1 MLDYITIIFEVDLN
15 YIFAIMNMILIRKAK
30 ANDMVSV
37 LDLIKELAEFERE
50 PKSVTIKV
58 SDLIKDGFCNNPK
71 FRCLVA
77 EIKNKVVG
85 MALFYGRYST
95 WKGKTLHLEDLVV
108 KKAFRGK
115 GIGKKLYKKFIEIAK
130 EENVMRAE
138 WVALDWNVNAIKF
151 YKNTGA
157 KVLSDWKTIQIDKK
171 SINSYL
177 IKK

>member
-1 MLDYITIIFEVDLN
+1 MLDYFTIIFVVDLN
-15 YIFAIMNMILIRKAK
+15 YIFAIMNVILIRKAK
-30 ANDMVSV
+30 TDDMVSV

-50 PKSVTIKV
+50 PKSVSIGV
-58 SDLIKDGFCNNPK
+58 NDLINDGFCNNPK

-77 EIKNKVVG
+77 EIKSKVVG

-151 YKNTGA
+151 YKNSGA

-171 SINSYL
+171 SINNYL

>member
-1 MLDYITIIFEVDLN
+1 MLDYLTIIFVVDLN

-50 PKSVTIKV
+50 PKSVILNV
-58 SDLIKDGFCNNPK
+58 SDLINDGFCNNPK
-71 FRCLVA
+71 FRCIVA
-77 EIKNKVVG
+77 EIKNEVVG
-85 MALFYGRYST
+85 MALFYDRYST
-95 WKGKTLHLEDLVV
+95 WKGRTLHLEDLIV

-115 GIGKKLYKKFIEIAK
+115 GVGKKLYKKFIKIAK
-130 EENVMRAE
+130 EEDVMRAE

-151 YKNTGA
+151 YKNSGA

-171 SINSYL
+171 SINNYL

>member
-1 MLDYITIIFEVDLN
+1 MLDYLTIIFVVDLN

-30 ANDMVSV
+30 ADDMVSV

-50 PKSVTIKV
+50 PKSVTIGV
-58 SDLIKDGFCNNPK
+58 NDLINDGFCNNPK
-71 FRCLVA
+71 FKCLVA

-95 WKGKTLHLEDLVV
+95 WKGRTLHLEDLVV

-151 YKNTGA
+151 YKNSGA

-171 SINSYL
+171 SINNYL

>member
-1 MLDYITIIFEVDLN
+1 
-15 YIFAIMNMILIRKAK
+15 MILIRKAK

-50 PKSVTIKV
+50 PKSVILSV
-58 SDLIKDGFCNNPK
+58 SDLINDGFSNNPK
-71 FRCLVA
+71 FRCIVA

-85 MALFYGRYST
+85 MALFYDRYST
-95 WKGKTLHLEDLVV
+95 WKGRTLHLEDLIV

-115 GIGKKLYKKFIEIAK
+115 GVGKKLYKKFMKIAK
-130 EENVMRAE
+130 EEDVMRAE

-151 YKNTGA
+151 YKNSGA
-157 KVLSDWKTIQIDKK
+157 KVLNDWKTIQIDKK
-171 SINSYL
+171 SINNYL

>member
-1 MLDYITIIFEVDLN
+1 LLDYITIIFEVDLN

>member
-1 MLDYITIIFEVDLN
+1 MLDYLTIIFVVDLN
-15 YIFAIMNMILIRKAK
+15 YIFAIMILIRKAK
-30 ANDMVSV
+30 VNDMVSV

-50 PKSVTIKV
+50 PKSVTINV

-130 EENVMRAE
+130 EEDVMRAE

-151 YKNTGA
+151 YKNSGA
-157 KVLSDWKTIQIDKK
+157 KVLGDWKTIQIDKK
-171 SINSYL
+171 SINNYL

>member
-1 MLDYITIIFEVDLN
+1 MLDYFTIIFVVDLN
-15 YIFAIMNMILIRKAK
+15 YIFAIMNIILIRKAK
-30 ANDMVSV
+30 VDDMVSV

-50 PKSVTIKV
+50 PKSVTINV

-130 EENVMRAE
+130 QEDVMRAE

-151 YKNTGA
+151 YKNSGA
-157 KVLSDWKTIQIDKK
+157 KVLGDWKTIQIDKK
-171 SINSYL
+171 SINNYL

>member
-1 MLDYITIIFEVDLN
+1 MLDYLTIIFVFDLN

-37 LDLIKELAEFERE
+37 LDLIKELAKFEKE
-50 PKSVTIKV
+50 PNSVSIKV
-58 SDLIKDGFCNNPK
+58 SDLINDGFCSNPK
-71 FRCLVA
+71 FRCFVA

-85 MALFYGRYST
+85 MALFYSRYST

-130 EENVMRAE
+130 EEKVMRAE
-138 WVALDWNVNAIKF
+138 WVALDWNVDAIKF
-151 YKNTGA
+151 YKNSGA

-171 SINSYL
+171 SINNYL

>member
-1 MLDYITIIFEVDLN
+1 MLDYLTIIFVVDLN

-50 PKSVTIKV
+50 PKSVILNV
-58 SDLIKDGFCNNPK
+58 SDLINDGFCNNPK
-71 FRCLVA
+71 FRCIVA
-77 EIKNKVVG
+77 EIKNEVVG
-85 MALFYGRYST
+85 MALFYDRYST
-95 WKGKTLHLEDLVV
+95 WKGRTLHLEDLIV

-115 GIGKKLYKKFIEIAK
+115 GVGKKLYKKFIKIAK
-130 EENVMRAE
+130 EEDVMRAE

-151 YKNTGA
+151 YKNSGA

-171 SINSYL
+171 SIKNYL

>member
-1 MLDYITIIFEVDLN
+1 MLDYLTIIFVVDLN

-50 PKSVTIKV
+50 PKSVILNV
-58 SDLIKDGFCNNPK
+58 SDLINDGFCNNPK

-95 WKGKTLHLEDLVV
+95 WKGRTLHLEDLIV

-115 GIGKKLYKKFIEIAK
+115 GVGKKLYKKFIKIAK
-130 EENVMRAE
+130 KEDVMRAE

-151 YKNTGA
+151 YKNSGA

-171 SINSYL
+171 SINNYL

>member
-1 MLDYITIIFEVDLN
+1 MLDYFTIIFIVDLN

-30 ANDMVSV
+30 VNDMVSV
-37 LDLIKELAEFERE
+37 LNLIKELAEFERE
-50 PKSVTIKV
+50 PKSVTIDV
-58 SDLIKDGFCNNPK
+58 NDLINDGFCNNPK

-151 YKNTGA
+151 YKNSGA

-171 SINSYL
+171 SINNYL